1 MCQDKVA
8 DRISTLNGILV
19 AIERLKEP
27 GVLVGDEFA
36 RLFVGPE
43 LIEMRVSKEVH
54 VADMY
59 IDKAEHTMYS

>member
-19 AIERLKEP
+19 AIERLEEP

-43 LIEMRVSKEVH
+43 LIEMRVSKKSSCERNVH
-54 VADMY
+54 RQG
-59 IDKAEHTMYS
+59 